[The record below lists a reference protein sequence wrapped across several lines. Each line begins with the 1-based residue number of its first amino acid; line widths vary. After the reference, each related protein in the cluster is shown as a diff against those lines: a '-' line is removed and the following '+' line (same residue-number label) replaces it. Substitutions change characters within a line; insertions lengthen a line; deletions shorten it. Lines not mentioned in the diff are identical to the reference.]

1 VPDRVV
7 NAAWPPRHIDLDQR
21 GLNWLTTVATRE
33 AWRQGSTAR
42 ELPAGAFIAAAL
54 ATGAGELPEPAGPAG
69 DPADLAL
76 ARDEH
81 TQRVGQLQALKPRER
96 EALYLQRL
104 GHSYHAIA
112 ELSGVRAVVDE
123 CLARLVRWRHL
134 WRSITSVRSTARRKG
149 RLRSGI
155 AAGHPPDLMYRRVG
169 R

>member
-96 EALYLQRL
+96 EALYLQGL

-112 ELSGVRAVVDE
+112 VISRGTV
-123 CLARLVRWRHL
+123 
-134 WRSITSVRSTARRKG
+134 SRSTPRFRYTLMTCRRQPVADG
-149 RLRSGI
+149 RRFASSSVS
-155 AAGHPPDLMYRRVG
+155 HSV
-169 R
+169 